1 MRRKDFDS
9 YLRAITPEW
18 ERFERNAELGRE
30 GVAQIGASSSAP
42 RDSVTSDD
50 TDINNPHS
58 NFPGPSQGKAIPPLD
73 TVPAIF
79 FQPNFN
85 LGDPHTFNN
94 VTEQHLSA
102 SDDDTDPTA
111 LSHSLPLLEKFS
123 HYADTVEQHLIL
135 EISRRST
142 SFFAALTN
150 LHDLRS
156 ESEQCLTRIAK
167 LRTLLTNL
175 DENSAKRGLEVVRR
189 EARVANLTRVTEG
202 VKVVAGV
209 VEMGKVARGLVG
221 AGQWGEALGVI
232 EEMERIWE
240 GSPEREIDTAEA
252 TLSVPRKLRTSS
264 LPEVQEEPEKETE
277 VEPESESKTEQ
288 QWPQP
293 TKRRKS
299 SRTLSVPL
307 SALHAY
313 SSLPDHLR
321 ALTMEI
327 ASSLSSELVSVLR
340 VDLVE
345 RINRGRDGRRQ
356 HASLGDM
363 NGKMKLNGLDQGL
376 RDRLRPLLQGLV
388 RTKGLKEGIL
398 SWREVVLGEVRGVVK
413 AVCNPRFLSGMSC
426 TRSLL
431 NSSYLELIQRTRGR
445 SLLDLNRIQGTPI
458 AFLLDVVVA
467 HLNLELDLQTI
478 FGVCHILN
486 LCFSYRISI
495 YPFSMVSKVYKNKG
509 VLYLISLLLLIR
521 QCLLSVYLYAF

>member
-1 MRRKDFDS
+1 VLNNPHKRQAPPKAHSSLPAVVPADLPRVRRKDFDS

-30 GVAQIGASSSAP
+30 GVAQIGAGPSTP
-42 RDSVTSDD
+42 RASLTNDD
-50 TDINNPHS
+50 TNINNTHS
-58 NFPGPSQGKAIPPLD
+58 NFSSLGQGKAIPPLD
-73 TVPAIF
+73 TVPPVF

-85 LGDPHTFNN
+85 LGDPRTFDH
-94 VTEQHLSA
+94 VTEQHLSSG

-156 ESEQCLTRIAK
+156 ESEQCLARIAK

-189 EARVANLTRVTEG
+189 EARVANLARVTEG
-202 VKVVAGV
+202 VKVVGGV

-232 EEMERIWE
+232 EEMEESWN
-240 GSPEREIDTAEA
+240 GSSEEREPDP
-252 TLSVPRKLRTSS
+252 VPPVVGKPRTSS
-264 LPEVQEEPEKETE
+264 LLEVQEEPELENGTDQ
-277 VEPESESKTEQ
+277 ESTVQSEKQ
-288 QWPQP
+288 RPQP
-293 TKRRKS
+293 DKRRKS
-299 SRTLSVPL
+299 GLTPSVRL

-327 ASSLSSELVSVLR
+327 ASSLSSELVSVLK

-345 RINRGRDGRRQ
+345 RINRGRDGRR
-356 HASLGDM
+356 ARAGLRDA
-363 NGKMKLNGLDQGL
+363 NGVKELDWLDQGL

-388 RTKGLKEGIL
+388 RTRGLKEGML
-398 SWREVVLGEVRGVVK
+398 SWREVVLGEVRAVVK
-413 AVCNPRFLSGMSC
+413 QVCNS
-426 TRSLL
+426 
-431 NSSYLELIQRTRGR
+431 
-445 SLLDLNRIQGTPI
+445 
-458 AFLLDVVVA
+458 
-467 HLNLELDLQTI
+467 
-478 FGVCHILN
+478 FG
-486 LCFSYRISI
+486 F
-495 YPFSMVSKVYKNKG
+495 K
-509 VLYLISLLLLIR
+509 
-521 QCLLSVYLYAF
+521 YARY